1 MGLVIAPAFGKAVTV
16 NPASPHIAACG
27 APGPDVEAGWL
38 LKGPQGTFSQLNS
51 ALESA
56 SRAGIIGYIV
66 MV

>member
-1 MGLVIAPAFGKAVTV
+1 MDLVIAPAFGKALTV
-16 NPASPHIAACG
+16 NPASPHIAAC
-27 APGPDVEAGWL
+27 PDVEAGWL